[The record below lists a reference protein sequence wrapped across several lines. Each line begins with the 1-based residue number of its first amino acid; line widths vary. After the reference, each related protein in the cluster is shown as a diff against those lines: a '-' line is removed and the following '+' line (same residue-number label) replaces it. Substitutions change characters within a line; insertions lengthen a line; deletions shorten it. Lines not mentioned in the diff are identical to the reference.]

1 MTFPSAAIAYNIYQS
16 EALEREIF
24 CLFKC
29 TAQNI
34 LHAKPKER
42 RFLTFK
48 QSFLFFFKVF
58 NDCAFIFY
66 LTMHKKNQTWTKKIE
81 TKTSDT
87 KPPDQLKKKKKYSST
102 TLCPNSRPVNVR
114 LQNFFFIKT
123 RSAWKDGRWHEN
135 QSFCVT
141 WGNQCDKRYFQAW
154 EFFYVR
160 YRYTVSQR

>member
-66 LTMHKKNQTWTKKIE
+66 LTMHKKKPNLNKKDRDKDIGHQTAR
-81 TKTSDT
+81 SA
-87 KPPDQLKKKKKYSST
+87 KKKKEVFINDPLPQFKASK
-102 TLCPNSRPVNVR
+102 CPSPE
-114 LQNFFFIKT
+114 FFFYQNPISLKG
-123 RSAWKDGRWHEN
+123 W
-135 QSFCVT
+135 QVT
-141 WGNQCDKRYFQAW
+141 
-154 EFFYVR
+154 
-160 YRYTVSQR
+160 